1 MSQCVWLTGR
11 SGAGKTTVGR
21 AVTEQLRARHEP
33 VVLLDDDE
41 VGAYLTGSGETRLA
55 LAWLCRL
62 LVTSGVT
69 TVVAASMPKRD
80 DRERLRDEIPGFI
93 ETYLD
98 TPTEICEARIGRTDD
113 YEEPFAADLR
123 VPTFGRDPAASAA
136 QVLSFLEAEEMDQA

>member
-11 SGAGKTTVGR
+11 AGAGKTTVGR

-33 VVLLDDDE
+33 VVLIDDE
-41 VGAYLTGSGETRLA
+41 EVRAYLAGTGGTSVA
-55 LAWLCRL
+55 LTWLCRL

-69 TVVAASMPKRD
+69 TVVAVSMPGRD

-93 ETYLD
+93 EAYLD
-98 TPTEICEARIGRTDD
+98 APPEICEARIGRADD

-123 VPTFGRDPAASAA
+123 VPTFGREPAASAA
-136 QVLSFLEAEEMDQA
+136 QVLSFLGAEDVT